1 MQSWQY
7 FQLEIHVMGN
17 RLYRCKHLPSPKMHA
32 ACQITGVSNP
42 EKSGVISEINASA
55 PPIVSYLLSVFNLLR
70 TTTFI
75 CSSTNLLW
83 RASNTFWTSHSIY
96 WTQCNAFCLA
106 AQKKIPMWL
115 FLTGLFLQLP
125 NCLTIL
131 KTLWSVHSVSSA
143 KKSYPNNVLPM
154 DQMVAFFISVVM
166 STFTTSP
173 FPFPMWSVIHWSTT
187 A

>member
-1 MQSWQY
+1 MSWGIDYLDANTCHHQKCMQHVKLLVYQIQKKVGSYQKSMH
-7 FQLEIHVMGN
+7 QLH
-17 RLYRCKHLPSPKMHA
+17 
-32 ACQITGVSNP
+32 
-42 EKSGVISEINASA
+42 
-55 PPIVSYLLSVFNLLR
+55 IVSYLLSVFNSLR

-125 NCLTIL
+125 NSLTIL

-166 STFTTSP
+166 LTFTTSS